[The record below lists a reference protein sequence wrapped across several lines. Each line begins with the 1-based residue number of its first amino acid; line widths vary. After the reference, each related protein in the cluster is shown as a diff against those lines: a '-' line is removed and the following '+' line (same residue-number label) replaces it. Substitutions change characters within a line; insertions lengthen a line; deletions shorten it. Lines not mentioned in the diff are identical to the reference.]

1 MPGKIPTAGLE
12 FLLSTD
18 EKGGEKA
25 MAHLIGGGIAAL
37 LGLIGIIG
45 WWDNFGDFL
54 RGGMPFLLFIGGLIA
69 ISTGL
74 KINKEK
80 K

>member
-1 MPGKIPTAGLE
+1 MVHI
-12 FLLSTD
+12 
-18 EKGGEKA
+18 
-25 MAHLIGGGIAAL
+25 IGGGVAAL

-54 RGGMPFLLFIGGLIA
+54 RGGLPLVLFVGGLIA
-69 ISTGL
+69 VNTGL
-74 KINKEK
+74 KFLKDK

>member
-1 MPGKIPTAGLE
+1 MVHI
-12 FLLSTD
+12 
-18 EKGGEKA
+18 
-25 MAHLIGGGIAAL
+25 IGGGIAAL

-54 RGGMPFLLFIGGLIA
+54 RGGLPLVLFIGGLIA
-69 ISTGL
+69 INTGL
-74 KINKEK
+74 KFHKDK